1 MERGLRR
8 LLASKNRKDVETAIR
23 NGTLIPMLS
32 ADLKKMGIK
41 NINSIKV
48 DDMKKILDDNSSLE
62 SYIEYID
69 NMVYEP
75 YFKNNTNTMEKS
87 LVDNVFQVFDFK
99 QMAKL
104 ELRLNP
110 YRAGFLFACIIFA
123 AKSLNVLQ
131 NKMIIHVLV
140 YGILCRDSFIASTN
154 CYFKGYVVK
163 YARKIYPDSMS
174 AMVSNTVVRAFQT
187 AFGMRNEN
195 DDFPK
200 KLKGPINY
208 SILFD
213 GTIIKIFY
221 EYCDNQGYFTS
232 NNKKKRE

>member
-48 DDMKKILDDNSSLE
+48 DDLKMILDDNSSLE

-75 YFKNNTNTMEKS
+75 YFKNNTCTMEES

-99 QMAKL
+99 QMAEL

-110 YRAGFLFACIIFA
+110 YRAGFLFACIISIDQ
-123 AKSLNVLQ
+123 SLN
-131 NKMIIHVLV
+131 
-140 YGILCRDSFIASTN
+140 
-154 CYFKGYVVK
+154 K
-163 YARKIYPDSMS
+163 Y
-174 AMVSNTVVRAFQT
+174 
-187 AFGMRNEN
+187 
-195 DDFPK
+195 
-200 KLKGPINY
+200 
-208 SILFD
+208 
-213 GTIIKIFY
+213 
-221 EYCDNQGYFTS
+221 
-232 NNKKKRE
+232 